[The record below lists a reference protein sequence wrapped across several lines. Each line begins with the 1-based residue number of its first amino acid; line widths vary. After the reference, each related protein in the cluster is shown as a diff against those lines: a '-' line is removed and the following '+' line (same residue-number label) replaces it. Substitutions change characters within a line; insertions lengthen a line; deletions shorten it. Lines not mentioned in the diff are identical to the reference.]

1 MLFDLDGVLARHD
14 TFSEFVRRQVLRR
27 PWLAL
32 PVGGTLPALVATALV
47 PTWQGRP
54 ASWAARSAM
63 LGGQVAELSEDLGAL
78 GSELAALPRWRVQ
91 AALDQAQE
99 HVGSGDR
106 VLVVTAS
113 ERHLARAFLDGL
125 GLETVELLASELQQT
140 SSGCRLS
147 PHNHGAEKARRV
159 AEVASPPW
167 DLVYSDSLADLP
179 MMRLAHDVVLVNA
192 DDRARRTAAR
202 SCASVRME
210 RWP

>member
-78 GSELAALPRWRVQ
+78 GSPPSRGGGSRRRWTRPRNTWG
-91 AALDQAQE
+91 A
-99 HVGSGDR
+99 G
-106 VLVVTAS
+106 TAS
-113 ERHLARAFLDGL
+113 
-125 GLETVELLASELQQT
+125 
-140 SSGCRLS
+140 SS
-147 PHNHGAEKARRV
+147 
-159 AEVASPPW
+159 
-167 DLVYSDSLADLP
+167 
-179 MMRLAHDVVLVNA
+179 
-192 DDRARRTAAR
+192 
-202 SCASVRME
+202 
-210 RWP
+210 